1 MVVRIFAP
9 AKVNLHL
16 AVGPAADDGYHEVTT
31 VLQALAFGD
40 TVTITPGTAFDF
52 ACTPDLGL
60 KPEDNLACRAAMAM
74 AAAFNRPLDVSIAVD
89 KRVPSGAGLGGGSAD
104 AAAVIL
110 GLARLWG
117 IEEPDA
123 ALAKVACG
131 LGADV
136 PFFLTGGAA
145 LYRGRGD
152 VLERTLEPLQASLVV
167 VKPAESVPTGQAYAA
182 FDLLGPS
189 ASPEPDALISALG
202 SGDLREVT
210 RHLYNN
216 MTPAS
221 VGLVPGIS
229 GALRLVS
236 ENHGVVGAAM
246 AGSGSAVFGICRRP
260 ADASAC
266 AEEARRAGLWAVAT
280 RSHHAGC
287 VVETTA

>member
-40 TVTITPGTAFDF
+40 TVTITPDTAFGF
-52 ACTPDLGL
+52 ACTPNLGL
-60 KPEDNLACRAAMAM
+60 KPDDNLACRAAMAM
-74 AAAFNRPLDVSIAVD
+74 AAAFDRPLNVSIAVD

-110 GLARLWG
+110 GLAKLWR
-117 IEEPDA
+117 IEEDA
-123 ALAKVACG
+123 ALAKVARG
-131 LGADV
+131 LGVDV
-136 PFFLTGGAA
+136 SFFLTGGAA

-152 VLERTLEPLQASLVV
+152 VLERILEPLQASLVV
-167 VKPAESVPTGQAYAA
+167 VKPAEPVPTGQAYAA
-182 FDLLGPS
+182 FDLLDPS
-189 ASPEPDALISALG
+189 APPEPDALISALG
-202 SGDLREVT
+202 SGDLREVA

-221 VGLVPGIS
+221 VGLVPSIN

-236 ENHGVVGAAM
+236 ESHGVVGAAL

-280 RSHHAGC
+280 RAHHAGC
-287 VVETTA
+287 VVEAAA